1 VQHAG
6 HTDHPMDS
14 TAFFEDWS
22 LLARSSILALVGY
35 LALVA
40 LIRIAR
46 KRTLSKM
53 NVFDFVFVVALG
65 STLASTIMNHDVSL
79 AEGLAALGSLILV
92 QVVLSWVITKS
103 DTLER
108 LINGDPVL
116 LFVRGRFLR
125 DTMKRERVTEE
136 EIKSAVRE
144 QGLESLEDVE
154 ALVLETD
161 GSFSVV
167 ERRNRNPS
175 ALSDVAGYG
184 EAAQR

>member
-1 VQHAG
+1 
-6 HTDHPMDS
+6 MDS

-53 NVFDFVFVVALG
+53 NVFDFVF
-65 STLASTIMNHDVSL
+65 